1 MDLAGIG
8 YQIHMDALIKAH
20 KPAAMGNGKRQ
31 EVAIGDLGGG
41 SIRSQRMRPLF
52 SRLICL
58 GQKTWLAWLQASSS
72 RGQVPAPS
80 SGWRPCASEPV
91 LITQLVDLPIGDQFW
106 IGCPEGSKTR
116 NQHRSSIR
124 PISFTREGHAQ
135 QP

>member
-8 YQIHMDALIKAH
+8 YQIHTDALIKAH

-31 EVAIGDLGGG
+31 EVAIGDLAGG

-52 SRLICL
+52 SRLISS

-80 SGWRPCASEPV
+80 SGGQPYASEPV

-106 IGCPEGSKTR
+106 IGCPEGAESR
-116 NQHRSSIR
+116 NQHRSSLH
-124 PISFTREGHAQ
+124 PIPFTC
-135 QP
+135 